1 MRYQSRKSSCGPAA
15 LANALESIGI
25 ERTEDE
31 LATLSKQSV
40 DGTSSSNLRKAA
52 EAVGVETF
60 GICEQRI
67 ETAKWALEYHLRS
80 GNPAILVVDN
90 DEHWVAVTGMLGDR
104 VIVVDSADNDL
115 LVYYTVARLLF
126 RWCGPSKR
134 FTGFFLLT
142 KDETI

>member
-31 LATLSKQSV
+31 LGTLSKQSV
-40 DGTSSSNLRKAA
+40 DGTSSINLRKAA
-52 EAVGVETF
+52 ESIGVETF
-60 GICEQRI
+60 HICEQRS
-67 ETAKWALEYHLRS
+67 EVAAWALEYHLKS
-80 GNPAILVVDN
+80 GNPALLVVDN
-90 DEHWVAVTGMLGDR
+90 DEHWIAVTGMLGDR
-104 VIVVDSADNDL
+104 LIIVDSADNDL
-115 LVYYTVARLLF
+115 LVYYTMAKFLF

-142 KDETI
+142 KDAI